1 MKRIV
6 FAFLALVM
14 SCQLFAQNKL
24 TGTILDGSMNN
35 EPLIG
40 ASIIVEGTGT
50 GGVSDMDGNFS
61 ITLPKGK
68 TRIKVSSVGMKTQVI
83 NVAGKSHITIT
94 MQEDFKV
101 MDEVVVVGYGTIEE
115 ERLERCLEFPE
126 G

>member
-40 ASIIVEGTGT
+40 QALSWKALVLEVFPTWMVISVLLCLRVRH
-50 GGVSDMDGNFS
+50 VS
-61 ITLPKGK
+61 
-68 TRIKVSSVGMKTQVI
+68 
-83 NVAGKSHITIT
+83 
-94 MQEDFKV
+94 
-101 MDEVVVVGYGTIEE
+101 
-115 ERLERCLEFPE
+115 RCLVWV
-126 G
+126 